1 MCSIMGFCDR
11 GVTVSEFKRFFDRSL
26 SPEQRKK
33 MRIIHLGR
41 SAKYKIRF
49 GSLEQPYQWKAI
61 RNFMDAA
68 NAALTRTGTTT

>member
-1 MCSIMGFCDR
+1 
-11 GVTVSEFKRFFDRSL
+11 
-26 SPEQRKK
+26 